1 MEVVKLSVLVVD
13 SDEVVVAVVGSV
25 EVFVPIF
32 VVNDVEFMVFAIVV
46 GSVEVNMVTVVDS
59 VDVE

>member
-1 MEVVKLSVLVVD
+1 
-13 SDEVVVAVVGSV
+13 V
-25 EVFVPIF
+25 EIIVPIL

>member
-1 MEVVKLSVLVVD
+1 MEVVKLSVVVVG

-32 VVNDVEFMVFAIVV
+32 VVNDVEFMVFATVV

>member
-1 MEVVKLSVLVVD
+1 MEVVKLSVLVVG

-32 VVNDVEFMVFAIVV
+32 VVNDVEFMVFATVV